1 MLEDEE
7 ELGRSTPFIG
17 GDARDDFSTPTDRE
31 ASEMVRFLVVCTF
44 IESLEFV
51 AVAVVVVVI
60 ESRVVDVGIV
70 VTEKAEG
77 DEEDEAV
84 VQDADKL
91 LSDGEPRSAFGERE
105 RRLLSSNCRRL
116 RVSSS
121 S

>member
-31 ASEMVRFLVVCTF
+31 ASEMVRFLVVFTF
-44 IESLEFV
+44 IESLEL
-51 AVAVVVVVI
+51 VAVVVVI
-60 ESRVVDVGIV
+60 ASRVVDVGIA